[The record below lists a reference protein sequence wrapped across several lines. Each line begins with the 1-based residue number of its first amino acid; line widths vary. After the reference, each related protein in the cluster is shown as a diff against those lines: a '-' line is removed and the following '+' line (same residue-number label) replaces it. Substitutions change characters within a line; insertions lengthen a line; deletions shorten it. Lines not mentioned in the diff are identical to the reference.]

1 MTAEVPA
8 EPAGAIRVFI
18 SGNSGNK
25 EIVTHQHRILMILD
39 GLSIN
44 IEEVDISAPGMEEAR
59 DFMRANG
66 KKKEGERHVL
76 PPQIFNGDKYCG
88 DYEDFDVANE
98 DDELEEFLGIP
109 RKTPKFDPNAGTNT
123 GEDVGKLEQ
132 PTVNGTSD
140 KSEISKEE
148 VQQATNPS
156 EDTEAKID
164 TTETDHANDEA
175 TAEQNGDEQIES
187 EQTQSTSEENDQTE
201 DDLEARA

>member
-1 MTAEVPA
+1 MTAENAA
-8 EPAGAIRVFI
+8 EQGAIRVFI

-66 KKKEGERHVL
+66 KKKDGERHVL
-76 PPQIFNGDKYCG
+76 PPQIFNGEKYCG

-109 RKTPKFDPNAGTNT
+109 RKTPKFDPNAGTNA
-123 GEDVGKLEQ
+123 GADVGKLEQ

-140 KSEISKEE
+140 KSETLKEE
-148 VQQATNPS
+148 VQNPT
-156 EDTEAKID
+156 EDSVEPSLDTTTESTEA
-164 TTETDHANDEA
+164 TETNAVE
-175 TAEQNGDEQIES
+175 TNGDQTSGEVPEQTES
-187 EQTQSTSEENDQTE
+187 ENTQSTEP
-201 DDLEARA
+201 DLESSA